1 MPSLISQIEGQLRD
15 PDRTQELIVR
25 VQRREERL
33 ADLARQDL
41 DWQLLQS
48 DGRTAQA
55 QSVFHHITHLEQEL
69 GLS

>member
-1 MPSLISQIEGQLRD
+1 MQSLISQIVDQLSD

-25 VQRREERL
+25 VRRREERL

-55 QSVFHHITHLEQEL
+55 QSVFHHISRLEQEL